1 MHRSPLPFALYLA
14 LGGLTACS
22 SPPAVSPAGADQTPH
37 ETSAAAA
44 EGAETIPW
52 SRLPAPTDLPADRP
66 LNTAFLIVDGVYN
79 TELTAPYDV
88 FQHTANHARPAPG
101 MKVFT
106 VSQDGGPITTYEGLT
121 LQPHYS
127 FQNAPAIDILVVPSA
142 EHSRDTDREN
152 RELISWVRQTGEEA
166 RYVMS
171 LCWGAFIL
179 AEAGLLDGGACTTF
193 PSDFDSFAETFPH
206 LDVERG
212 ASFVHAGKAITS
224 QGGAKSF
231 DAAMYLVDH
240 LYGEKAAQGIGG
252 GLLIPW
258 PPAAG
263 AVEARVIPPTSE

>member
-1 MHRSPLPFALYLA
+1 M
-14 LGGLTACS
+14 
-22 SPPAVSPAGADQTPH
+22 
-37 ETSAAAA
+37 
-44 EGAETIPW
+44 
-52 SRLPAPTDLPADRP
+52 DRP
-66 LNTAFLIVDGVYN
+66 LNTAFLVVDGVYN

-88 FQHTANHARPAPG
+88 FQHTDGHAEPAPG
-101 MKVFT
+101 MHVFT
-106 VSQDGGPITTYEGLT
+106 VSQDGGPVTTYEGLVI
-121 LQPHYS
+121 QPHYS
-127 FQNAPAIDILVVPSA
+127 FENAPSIDILVVPSA

-152 RELISWVRQTGEEA
+152 TRLISWVQQTGKEA

-179 AEAGLLDGGACTTF
+179 AEAGLLDGAACTTF
-193 PSDFDSFAETFPH
+193 PSDFERFAETYPQ

-240 LYGEKAAQGIGG
+240 LYGEKTAQGIGG

-258 PPAAG
+258 PPAPG
-263 AVEARVIPPTSE
+263 TLVARIEDPAD